1 MPRIS
6 STRLPYAGRNV
17 HDGGRTPSAP
27 DRQPPLGSPTVKPA
41 WSIAL
46 AWMILLLAS
55 GLVQA
60 REFGDYDV
68 PVQPAEVFPDADRFD
83 PLSGTPKSAVA
94 YKNNQPVGHV
104 FQTSDIGYS
113 GKPIEI
119 LAGVNTE
126 GIITGAKV
134 MKHAEPI
141 LLIGIPEQKLF
152 DFVNRYVGRDP
163 VKESESAGKQAID
176 AISGATVTAIVI
188 NDGILRSARK
198 IMRGG
203 QTETPTVKTTL
214 VEPPFKASD
223 WNSLLGDGSVRRM
236 TLNHGD
242 VDGAFAKLGA
252 PSGEPYVKVMPPET
266 LFIDLHIALVTPE
279 AIGKNLLGEA
289 EFANMRE
296 WLAPGQQALLIV
308 ANGSYSYRGSGFV
321 RGGIF
326 DRFKINQDGSSILL
340 HDYQYRRLRDLGP
353 DMPTFEEIGLFKM
366 PENFDAT
373 RPWALELLA
382 QRPTGPIEKIFT
394 SFLVSYTLPERFILR
409 QAITPLSGATTAT
422 QTSTADDD
430 GSPPLWQRIWKDRTA
445 DVLVLSV
452 SLAFL
457 TMIFFFQELLV
468 TRPRLVAWLRR
479 GFLLFSVVFIGGYAQ
494 AQLSVVNV
502 FTFLHAL
509 MGGFRWE
516 FFLIEPLIFI
526 LWSATALSLLFWGR
540 GAFCG
545 WLCPF
550 GALTELLNWVAR
562 SLGVPQF
569 RIPFAWHERLWAFK
583 YVLFLGLLAISLSSM
598 AMAERLAEIEPFKTV
613 VLLRFD
619 REWPFVLYA
628 LALIV
633 IGLFVERFFCRY
645 LCPLG
650 AAIAIPGRMRIFAW
664 LKRRRQCGDLCSNCG
679 TECFVQAIL
688 PSGEI
693 HPNEC
698 FYCLHCQLNY
708 VNEKVCPTLI
718 MRKNRR
724 DRRAAASQIED
735 STT

>member
-1 MPRIS
+1 M
-6 STRLPYAGRNV
+6 
-17 HDGGRTPSAP
+17 
-27 DRQPPLGSPTVKPA
+27 
-41 WSIAL
+41 IAL
-46 AWMILLLAS
+46 LWTMVLLAP
-55 GLVQA
+55 GAIQA

-68 PVQPAEVFPDADRFD
+68 QVQPAEVFPDADRFD
-83 PLSGTPKSAVA
+83 PLSGTPKNAIA
-94 YKNNQPVGHV
+94 YKNDKPVGHV

-119 LAGVNTE
+119 LAGVSKE

-134 MKHAEPI
+134 VKHAEPI

-152 DFVNRYVGRDP
+152 DFVSRYVGRDP
-163 VKESESAGKQAID
+163 IKEAETAGKQAID

-198 IMRGG
+198 IARGG
-203 QTETPTVKTTL
+203 QAETQTVKTTL
-214 VEPPFKASD
+214 IEPPFKAAD

-242 VDGAFAKLGA
+242 VDSAFAKLGA

-279 AIGKNLLGEA
+279 AIGRNLLGEA
-289 EFANMRE
+289 EYANMRE

-308 ANGSYSYRGSGFV
+308 ANGSYSFRGSGFV

-353 DMPTFEEIGLFKM
+353 DMPGFEEIGLFKM
-366 PENFDAT
+366 PENFDPT
-373 RPWALELLA
+373 HPWALELLA

-394 SFLVSYTLPERFILR
+394 SFLVSYNLPERFIQR
-409 QAITPLSGATTAT
+409 QAIAPASTPVAQATAAT
-422 QTSTADDD
+422 DD
-430 GSPPLWQRIWKDRTA
+430 GTPPLWQRIWKDRTS
-445 DVLVLSV
+445 DVIVLAV
-452 SLAFL
+452 SLIFL

-468 TRPRLVAWLRR
+468 THPRLVAWLRR
-479 GFLLFSVVFIGGYAQ
+479 GFLLFSVLFIGGYAQ

-516 FFLIEPLIFI
+516 FFLIDPLIFI

-569 RIPFAWHERLWAFK
+569 RIPFAWHERLWALK
-583 YVLFLGLLAISLSSM
+583 YVLFLGLLAVSLSSM

-628 LALIV
+628 LILIGL
-633 IGLFVERFFCRY
+633 GLFVERFFCRY

-688 PSGEI
+688 PNGEI

-708 VNEKVCPTLI
+708 VNENVCPTLI

-724 DRRAAASQIED
+724 ERRAAASENED
-735 STT
+735 SAS

>member
-1 MPRIS
+1 MVI
-6 STRLPYAGRNV
+6 LMV
-17 HDGGRTPSAP
+17 PSV
-27 DRQPPLGSPTVKPA
+27 LE
-41 WSIAL
+41 
-46 AWMILLLAS
+46 
-55 GLVQA
+55 A

-68 PVQPAEVFPDADRFD
+68 PVRPEEVFSEADRFD
-83 PLSGTPKSAVA
+83 VLSGSPKSAVA
-94 YKNNQPVGHV
+94 YKNNQPVGHI

-113 GKPIEI
+113 GKPIEV
-119 LAGVNTE
+119 LAGINKE
-126 GIITGAKV
+126 GVITGAKV
-134 MKHAEPI
+134 VKHAEPI

-152 DFVNRYVGRDP
+152 DFVTRYVGRNP
-163 VKESESAGKQAID
+163 LKEAEAAGKQAID

-198 IMRGG
+198 IARGG
-203 QTETPTVKTTL
+203 KTEAPTVKSTL
-214 VEPPFKASD
+214 LDPPFKPAD
-223 WNSLLGDGSVRRM
+223 WNTLLGDGSVRRM
-236 TLNHGD
+236 TLKHGD
-242 VDGAFAKLGA
+242 VDEAFRKIGAGT
-252 PSGEPYVKVMPPET
+252 GEPYIKVMPPET
-266 LFIDLHIALVTPE
+266 LFIDLHIAVVTPE

-289 EFANMRE
+289 EYANLRE

-308 ANGSYSYRGSGFV
+308 ANGTYSYRGSGFV

-326 DRFKINQDGSSILL
+326 DRFKINQDGTSILL

-353 DMPTFEEIGLFKM
+353 GMPEFEEVGLFKM

-382 QRPTGPIEKIFT
+382 QRPMGPIEKVFT
-394 SFLVSYTLPERFILR
+394 SFLVSYNLPERFIQR
-409 QAITPLSGATTAT
+409 QAVAPAAFAAQAPESAEEAG
-422 QTSTADDD
+422 
-430 GSPPLWQRIWKDRTA
+430 PPLWQRIWQDRTA
-445 DVLVLSV
+445 DVIVLAV
-452 SLAFL
+452 SLSFL
-457 TMIFFFQELLV
+457 TMIFFFQDLLV
-468 TRPRLVAWLRR
+468 PHPRLVAWLRR

-526 LWSATALSLLFWGR
+526 LWCATALSLLFWGR

-550 GALTELLNWVAR
+550 GAFTELLNWVAR
-562 SLGVPQF
+562 LLGVPQF
-569 RIPFAWHERLWAFK
+569 RIPFAWHERLWALK
-583 YVLFLGLLAISLSSM
+583 YVLFLGLLAVSLSSM
-598 AMAERLAEIEPFKTV
+598 ALAERLAEIEPFKTV

-628 LALIV
+628 LVLILL
-633 IGLFVERFFCRY
+633 GLFVERFFCRY

-679 TECFVQAIL
+679 SECFVQAIL
-688 PSGEI
+688 PGGEI

-708 VNEKVCPTLI
+708 VNENVCPTLI

-724 DRRAAASQIED
+724 ERRAAASASETETQ
-735 STT
+735 T